1 MGRNYLL
8 MVNILILKEVMFSI
22 IRLDLDQ
29 FITDSFFTQFVYLT
43 LLYFTLL
50 THITVFLCNIVDHVT
65 DMYLTR

>member
-8 MVNILILKEVMFSI
+8 MVNMLILKEVMFSI

-43 LLYFTLL
+43 LLYFTLH
-50 THITVFLCNIVDHVT
+50 THITVFLCNIVDHVI